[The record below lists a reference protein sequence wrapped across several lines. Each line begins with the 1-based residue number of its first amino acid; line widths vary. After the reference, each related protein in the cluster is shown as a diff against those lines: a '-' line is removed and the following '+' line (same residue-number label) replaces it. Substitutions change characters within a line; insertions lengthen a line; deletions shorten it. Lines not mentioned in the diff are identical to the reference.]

1 VTVPRFDGPAAGGAA
16 SGVADR
22 VYGGHPPDTTI
33 APNATTRATW
43 CEPPAGQRPQLRPYQ
58 VDAIEQLKG
67 KVARGLRRLL
77 LIAPTGSGK
86 TVIAATLIAEAV
98 AAGKDVV
105 LVTHRR
111 ELTEQ
116 TSRKLYD
123 IGVDHGIVQAGFP
136 SRPGEKVQVC
146 SVQTLHARAVR
157 SCQISLP
164 PADLLIIDEAHHV
177 RSPTYMQLIEAYPNA
192 AIVGLTATPCRG
204 DGRGLGNAF
213 QSLVECPGVAELT
226 RLGYLVP
233 VQIFA
238 PVRPDLSGVRI
249 ERGDYVESQLAQ
261 RMNTA
266 PLVGDIVTHWHRLAE
281 RRRSVVF
288 TVNVAHSA
296 HIRDE
301 FRRSGVLAEH
311 IDGSTALDE
320 RKAILAGLKAGIVD
334 IVCNC
339 AVLTEGWDRP
349 ETSCLILARPT
360 RSLGLFRQMVGRI
373 LRPAPGK
380 ADAII
385 LDHSGAVFQ
394 HGFPDDEIVWTL
406 HEDRRVENK
415 AHAAR
420 GTYQAP
426 ALTTCPECAAVRFEG
441 RPCPVCGWHPV
452 TKPRRV
458 KVADGELGRVDRQR
472 HVEAAQPRR
481 EEKLRFHRQLAYIAR
496 ERGYR
501 DGWIAHKY
509 KERFGI
515 WPPTPLD
522 VEPLAP
528 SLEIRSWVRSRQIAY
543 AKSMAAAA
551 RS

>member
-1 VTVPRFDGPAAGGAA
+1 VRKHDGPAAEDTAVKA
-16 SGVADR
+16 ISGFIER
-22 VYGGHPPDTTI
+22 QRPNTTI
-33 APNATTRATW
+33 APNTAARAIRRKQ
-43 CEPPAGQRPQLRPYQ
+43 PAGQRPPLRSYQ

-67 KVARGLRRLL
+67 KIACGSRRLL

-86 TVIAATLIAEAV
+86 TVVAATLIAEAV
-98 AAGKDVV
+98 AAGKNVV
-105 LVTHRR
+105 FVDHRR

-123 IGVDHGIVQAGFP
+123 IGVDHGIIQAGFP
-136 SRPGEKVQVC
+136 SRPGEKVQIC

-177 RSPTYMQLIEAYPNA
+177 RARTYMRLIEAYPNA
-192 AIVGLTATPCRG
+192 IILGLTATPCRS

-213 QSLVECPGVAELT
+213 QSLVECSGVAELT

-238 PVRPDLSGVRI
+238 PVRPDLSAIRI

-266 PLVGDIVTHWHRLAE
+266 PLVGDIVSHWHRLAE
-281 RRRSVVF
+281 QRRSVVF
-288 TVNVAHSA
+288 TVNVAHSV

-320 RKAILAGLKAGIVD
+320 RKAILAGLKAGSVD
-334 IVCNC
+334 VVCNC
-339 AVLTEGWDRP
+339 AVLTEGWDLP
-349 ETSCLILARPT
+349 EASCLILARPT

-373 LRPAPGK
+373 LRTAPGK

-394 HGFPDDEIVWTL
+394 HGFPDDEIVWSL
-406 HEDRRVENK
+406 HQDRLVENK
-415 AHAAR
+415 VHVAR

-426 ALTTCPECAAVRFEG
+426 VLTTCPECAAVRFEG
-441 RPCPVCGWHPV
+441 RPCPVCGWHSV
-452 TKPRRV
+452 TKPRQV
-458 KVADGELGRVDRQR
+458 EVTNGELGRVDRQR
-472 HVEAAQPRR
+472 HVEAAKHGP

-501 DGWIAHKY
+501 NGWIAHKY
-509 KERFGI
+509 REKFGI
-515 WPPTPLD
+515 WPPGPAD
-522 VEPLAP
+522 VKPLAP
-528 SLEIRSWVRSRQIAY
+528 TLEVRSWVRSRQIAY
-543 AKSMAAAA
+543 AKAMAPAA